1 MSGSAEHD
9 AVAARRRQ
17 RHHRVCRGRFGVRRS
32 ITASWSISAELYDV
46 PTSKQLRAGVER
58 CLSGELHCAPKKK
71 NSKIFKLELVTSTTC
86 TGRQEGILGLR
97 WSRLQSLQR
106 SCEEQEPRVQRS
118 PKLRRAAPAE
128 EICRCSSGSLCSG
141 QWAEPRPRGIE
152 PASSLHRASIEPRI
166 EPASSLAS
174 RPASSLASRHR
185 G

>member
-86 TGRQEGILGLR
+86 TGRQEGMGLR
-97 WSRLQSLQR
+97 WLRLQSLQR
-106 SCEEQEPRVQRS
+106 SREEQPRVQPNARGSCGESCRS
-118 PKLRRAAPAE
+118 EKRSG
-128 EICRCSSGSLCSG
+128 ICSS
-141 QWAEPRPRGIE
+141 AEACPCAADNGH
-152 PASSLHRASIEPRI
+152 ALSNVG
-166 EPASSLAS
+166 LAC
-174 RPASSLASRHR
+174 L
-185 G
+185 